1 MKPSWQKIA
10 AVVLLTLMV
19 GTTAGCGNQTKEA
32 EKTPEPGEQEQ
43 KQAVTASL
51 TMKPEAYPRVDGST
65 VTIPLSE
72 AVASAVMHVSLEDA
86 RKHVLHN
93 KTHQAYLNL
102 VDGRADMIFVTKPSV
117 DELAYAAEKGVE
129 LVVTPVVSEGFVFL
143 VNKDNP
149 VDSLTVEQIRD
160 IYAGRI
166 TNWQEVGGNDEA
178 ITAFQRPENSG
189 SQTGMLDLV
198 LGADEIMIAPTEK
211 VVAEMGALIDAVAS
225 YDNAQNAIG
234 YSYYYYA
241 TDMWLSDDVKLLAV
255 EGVAP
260 NKETIA
266 NGTYP
271 ITTAYYAVTLSTLR
285 PDDSAQVL
293 LDWMLSSEGQR
304 VAEEA
309 GYVSLGQ

>member
-1 MKPSWQKIA
+1 MKPIWQKITA
-10 AVVLLTLMV
+10 GLLFALML
-19 GTTAGCGNQTKEA
+19 GAAGCGNQTNEA
-32 EKTPEPGEQEQ
+32 EKTPASGEQAQ
-43 KQAVTASL
+43 QPAATASL

-72 AVASAVMHVSLEDA
+72 AVASAVLHLPLEEA
-86 RKHVLHN
+86 RQYVLHN

-102 VDGRADMIFVTKPSV
+102 VDGTADIIFVTSPSQ
-117 DELAYAAEKGVE
+117 EEWAYAAEKGVE

-149 VDSLTVEQIRD
+149 VDTLTLAQIRD

-166 TNWQEVGGNDEA
+166 TNWQEAGGNDQA
-178 ITAFQRPENSG
+178 IMAFQRPENSG

-198 LGADEIMIAPTEK
+198 LGADEIMAAPTEK
-211 VVAEMGALIDAVAS
+211 IVAEMGELIDAVAS
-225 YDNAQNAIG
+225 YDNAKNAIG

-241 TDMWLSDDVKLLAV
+241 TDMWLNDEVKLLAV
-255 EGVAP
+255 DGVAP
-260 NKETIA
+260 DKTTISD
-266 NGTYP
+266 GTYP
-271 ITTAYYAVTLSTLR
+271 ITTAYYAVTRSDLR

-293 LDWMLSSEGQR
+293 LDWMLSSEGQQ

-309 GYVSLGQ
+309 GYVKLGQ

>member
-1 MKPSWQKIA
+1 MKPIWQKITA
-10 AVVLLTLMV
+10 GLLFALML
-19 GTTAGCGNQTKEA
+19 GAAGCGNQTNEA
-32 EKTPEPGEQEQ
+32 EKTPASGEQAQ
-43 KQAVTASL
+43 QPAATASL

-72 AVASAVMHVSLEDA
+72 AVASAVLHLPLEEA
-86 RKHVLHN
+86 RQYVLHN

-102 VDGRADMIFVTKPSV
+102 VDGTADIIFVTSPSQ
-117 DELAYAAEKGVE
+117 EEWAYAAEKGVE

-149 VDSLTVEQIRD
+149 VDTLTLAQIRD

-166 TNWQEVGGNDEA
+166 TNWQEVGGNDQA
-178 ITAFQRPENSG
+178 IMAFQRPENSG

-198 LGADEIMIAPTEK
+198 LGADEIMAAPTEK
-211 VVAEMGALIDAVAS
+211 IVAEMGELIDAVAS
-225 YDNAQNAIG
+225 YDNAKNAIG

-241 TDMWLSDDVKLLAV
+241 TDMWLNDEVKLLAV
-255 EGVAP
+255 DGVAP
-260 NKETIA
+260 DKTTISD
-266 NGTYP
+266 GTYP
-271 ITTAYYAVTLSTLR
+271 ITTAYYAVTRSDLR

-293 LDWMLSSEGQR
+293 LDWMLSSEGQQ

-309 GYVSLGQ
+309 GYVKLGQ

>member
-1 MKPSWQKIA
+1 MMKQFSKKA
-10 AVVLLTLMV
+10 ASLGLVLVMLLSM
-19 GTTAGCGNQTKEA
+19 AGCGRQPAEQGDTAQAPEA
-32 EKTPEPGEQEQ
+32 PVK
-43 KQAVTASL
+43 AASL

-72 AVASAVMHVSLEDA
+72 AVASAVLHLPLEEA
-86 RKHVLHN
+86 RQYVLHN

-102 VDGRADMIFVTKPSV
+102 VDGTADIIFVTSPSEE
-117 DELAYAAEKGVE
+117 ELAYAAEKGVE
-129 LVVTPVVSEGFVFL
+129 LTVTPVVSEGFVFL
-143 VNKDNP
+143 VNKANP
-149 VDSLTVEQIRD
+149 VDSLTLEQIRD

-166 TNWQEVGGNDEA
+166 TNWQEVGGSDEP
-178 ITAFQRPENSG
+178 IIAFQRPENSG

-198 LGADEIMIAPTEK
+198 IRADEIMPAPTEK

-241 TDMWLSDDVKLLAV
+241 TDMWLNDEVKLLAV
-255 EGVAP
+255 DGVTP
-260 NKETIA
+260 DKTTISD
-266 NGTYP
+266 GTYP
-271 ITTAYYAVTLSTLR
+271 ITTAYYAVTRSDLR

-293 LDWMLSSEGQR
+293 LDWMLSSEGQQ

-309 GYVSLGQ
+309 GYVKLGQ

>member
-1 MKPSWQKIA
+1 MMKQFSKKTA
-10 AVVLLTLMV
+10 SLGLVLVMLLSM
-19 GTTAGCGNQTKEA
+19 AGCGRQPAEQGDTAQAPEA
-32 EKTPEPGEQEQ
+32 PVK
-43 KQAVTASL
+43 AASL

-72 AVASAVMHVSLEDA
+72 AVASAVLHLPLEEA
-86 RKHVLHN
+86 RQYVLHN

-102 VDGRADMIFVTKPSV
+102 VDGTADIIFVTSPSEE
-117 DELAYAAEKGVE
+117 ELAYAAEKGVE
-129 LVVTPVVSEGFVFL
+129 LTVTPVVSEGFVFL
-143 VNKDNP
+143 VNKANP
-149 VDSLTVEQIRD
+149 VDSLTLEQIRD

-166 TNWQEVGGNDEA
+166 TNWQEVGGSDEP
-178 ITAFQRPENSG
+178 IIAFQRPENSG

-198 LGADEIMIAPTEK
+198 IRADEIMPAPTEK

-241 TDMWLSDDVKLLAV
+241 TDMWLNDEVKLLAV
-255 EGVAP
+255 DGVTP
-260 NKETIA
+260 DKTTISD
-266 NGTYP
+266 GTYP
-271 ITTAYYAVTLSTLR
+271 ITTAYYAVTRSDLR

-293 LDWMLSSEGQR
+293 LDWMLSSEGQQ

-309 GYVSLGQ
+309 GYVKLGQ

>member
-1 MKPSWQKIA
+1 MMKQFSKKA
-10 AVVLLTLMV
+10 ASLGLVLVMLLSM
-19 GTTAGCGNQTKEA
+19 AGCGRQPA
-32 EKTPEPGEQEQ
+32 EQGDTAQAPEVPV
-43 KQAVTASL
+43 KAASL

-72 AVASAVMHVSLEDA
+72 AVASAVLHLPLEEA
-86 RKHVLHN
+86 RQYVLHN

-102 VDGRADMIFVTKPSV
+102 VDGTADIIFVTSPSEE
-117 DELAYAAEKGVE
+117 ELAYAAEKGVE
-129 LVVTPVVSEGFVFL
+129 LTITPVVSEGFVFL
-143 VNKDNP
+143 VNKANP
-149 VDSLTVEQIRD
+149 VDSLTLEQIRD

-166 TNWQEVGGNDEA
+166 TNWQEVGGSDEP
-178 ITAFQRPENSG
+178 IIAFQRPENSG

-198 LGADEIMIAPTEK
+198 IRADEIMPAPTEK

-241 TDMWLSDDVKLLAV
+241 TDMWLNDEVKLLAV
-255 EGVAP
+255 DGITP
-260 NKETIA
+260 DKTTISD
-266 NGTYP
+266 GTYP
-271 ITTAYYAVTLSTLR
+271 ITTAYYAVTRSDLR

-293 LDWMLSSEGQR
+293 LDLMLSSEGQQ

-309 GYVSLGQ
+309 GYVKLGQ

>member
-1 MKPSWQKIA
+1 MKQFSKKA
-10 AVVLLTLMV
+10 ASLGLVLVMLLSMASC
-19 GTTAGCGNQTKEA
+19 GRQPAEQGDTAQAPEA
-32 EKTPEPGEQEQ
+32 PVK
-43 KQAVTASL
+43 AASL

-72 AVASAVMHVSLEDA
+72 AVASAVLHLPLEEA
-86 RKHVLHN
+86 WQYVLHN

-102 VDGRADMIFVTKPSV
+102 MDGTADIIFVTSPSEE
-117 DELAYAAEKGVE
+117 ELAYAAEKGVE
-129 LVVTPVVSEGFVFL
+129 LTVTPVVSEGFVFL
-143 VNKDNP
+143 VNKANP
-149 VDSLTVEQIRD
+149 VDSLTLEQIRD

-166 TNWQEVGGNDEA
+166 TNWQEVGGSDEP
-178 ITAFQRPENSG
+178 IIAFQRPENSG

-198 LGADEIMIAPTEK
+198 IRADEIMPAPTEK

-241 TDMWLSDDVKLLAV
+241 TDMWLNDEVKLLAV
-255 EGVAP
+255 DGVTP
-260 NKETIA
+260 DKTTISD
-266 NGTYP
+266 GTYP
-271 ITTAYYAVTLSTLR
+271 ITTAYYAVTRSDLR

-293 LDWMLSSEGQR
+293 LDWMLSSEGQQ

-309 GYVSLGQ
+309 GYVKLGQ

>member
-1 MKPSWQKIA
+1 MKHIQQKIA
-10 AVVLLTLMV
+10 AGLLLALMT
-19 GTTAGCGNQTKEA
+19 GLAGCSSQPTEA
-32 EKTPEPGEQEQ
+32 EKSPASDEQVQ
-43 KQAVTASL
+43 GQALTASL
-51 TMKPEAYPRVDGST
+51 TMKPEAYPQVDGST

-72 AVASAVMHVSLEDA
+72 AVASAVMHISLEDA
-86 RKHVLHN
+86 RKYVLHN
-93 KTHQAYLNL
+93 QTHQAYLNL
-102 VDGRADMIFVTKPSV
+102 VDGAADIIFVTKPSV

-149 VDSLTVEQIRD
+149 VDTLTLEQIRD

-166 TNWQEVGGNDEA
+166 TNWQEVGGPDEP
-178 ITAFQRPENSG
+178 IMAFQRPENSG

-198 LGADEIMIAPTEK
+198 VGADEIMTAPTEK

-241 TDMWLSDDVKLLAV
+241 TDMWLNEGVKLLAV
-255 EGVAP
+255 DGVAP

-266 NGTYP
+266 DGTYP
-271 ITTAYYAVTLSTLR
+271 ITTAYYAVTRSDLR

-293 LDWMLSSEGQR
+293 LNWMLSSEGQQ

-309 GYVSLGQ
+309 GYVPLGQ

>member
-1 MKPSWQKIA
+1 MMKQFSKKA
-10 AVVLLTLMV
+10 ASLGLVLVMLLSM
-19 GTTAGCGNQTKEA
+19 AGCGRQPAEQGDTAQAPEA
-32 EKTPEPGEQEQ
+32 PVK
-43 KQAVTASL
+43 AASL

-72 AVASAVMHVSLEDA
+72 AVASAVLHLPLEEA
-86 RKHVLHN
+86 RQYVLHN

-102 VDGRADMIFVTKPSV
+102 VDGTADIIFVTSPSEE
-117 DELAYAAEKGVE
+117 ELAYAAEKGVE
-129 LVVTPVVSEGFVFL
+129 LTVTPVVSEGFVFL
-143 VNKDNP
+143 VNKANP
-149 VDSLTVEQIRD
+149 VDSLTLEQIRD

-166 TNWQEVGGNDEA
+166 TNWQEVGGSDEP
-178 ITAFQRPENSG
+178 IIAFQRPENSG

-198 LGADEIMIAPTEK
+198 IRADEIMPAPTEK

-241 TDMWLSDDVKLLAV
+241 TDMWLNDEVKLLAV
-255 EGVAP
+255 DGVTP
-260 NKETIA
+260 DKSTISD
-266 NGTYP
+266 GTYP
-271 ITTAYYAVTLSTLR
+271 ITTAYYAVTRSDLR

-293 LDWMLSSEGQR
+293 LDWMLSSEGQQ

-309 GYVSLGQ
+309 GYVKLGQ

>member
-1 MKPSWQKIA
+1 MKQFSKKTA
-10 AVVLLTLMV
+10 SLGLVLVMLLSM
-19 GTTAGCGNQTKEA
+19 AGCGRQPAEQGDTAQAPEA
-32 EKTPEPGEQEQ
+32 PVK
-43 KQAVTASL
+43 AASL

-72 AVASAVMHVSLEDA
+72 AVASAVLHLPLEEA
-86 RKHVLHN
+86 RQYVLHN

-102 VDGRADMIFVTKPSV
+102 VDGTADIIFVTSPSEE
-117 DELAYAAEKGVE
+117 ELAYAAEKGVE
-129 LVVTPVVSEGFVFL
+129 LTVTPVVSEGFVFL
-143 VNKDNP
+143 VNKANP
-149 VDSLTVEQIRD
+149 VDSLTLEQIRD

-166 TNWQEVGGNDEA
+166 TNWQEVGGSDEP
-178 ITAFQRPENSG
+178 IIAFQRPENSG

-198 LGADEIMIAPTEK
+198 IRADEIMPAPTEK

-241 TDMWLSDDVKLLAV
+241 TDMWLNDEVKLLAV
-255 EGVAP
+255 DGVTP
-260 NKETIA
+260 DKTTISD
-266 NGTYP
+266 GTYP
-271 ITTAYYAVTLSTLR
+271 ITTAYYAVTRSDLR

-293 LDWMLSSEGQR
+293 LDWMLSSEGQQ

-309 GYVSLGQ
+309 GYVKLGQ